1 MLIPASVNAA
11 WTCRYEMLLFITVD
25 QYCCLILLTNTA
37 VQNCCSKLLFKTAV
51 QCCCSKLLFKTAVQD
66 CCSSRHKPWV
76 FAEGAHTNLCPCDT
90 LLPLSRERPQQLRS
104 NRKKE
109 EVDENRSD
117 Y

>member
-25 QYCCLILLTNTA
+25 QYCC
-37 VQNCCSKLLFKTAV
+37 SKLLFKTAV
-51 QCCCSKLLFKTAVQD
+51 QCCCSKLLFKTAVQAGTSPG
-66 CCSSRHKPWV
+66 SSQKAPI
-76 FAEGAHTNLCPCDT
+76 FAVGAHTKLCPCDT
-90 LLPLSRERPQQLRS
+90 LLPLSRGRPQQLRS